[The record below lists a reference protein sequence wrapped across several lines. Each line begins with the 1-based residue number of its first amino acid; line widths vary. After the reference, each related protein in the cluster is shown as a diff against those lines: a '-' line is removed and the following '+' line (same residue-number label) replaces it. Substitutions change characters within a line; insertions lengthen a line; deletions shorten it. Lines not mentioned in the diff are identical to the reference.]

1 MNGSPISSRR
11 REPHVDQLGPAHVP
25 VTCGARAIA
34 ARIRSLIAREDAGDV
49 CAAARRLGVPVRQ
62 LVQLDTILAPDC
74 PEARA
79 ACEALLAAV
88 VLRYQASATWLLTG
102 SDHPDPGAVA
112 PDVAERL
119 AGVCYAIAGRVAE
132 EFTATSGAG
141 APIGV

>member
-1 MNGSPISSRR
+1 MNGSPTSSRL
-11 REPHVDQLGPAHVP
+11 REPHVDQLGPADVP

-34 ARIRSLIAREDAGDV
+34 TRIRSLIAHEDGGDV

-62 LVQLDTILAPDC
+62 LVQLDTTLAPDC

-88 VLRYQASATWLLTG
+88 TLRYQASATWLLTG
-102 SDHPDPGAVA
+102 SHHPDPGAVS

-119 AGVCYAIAGRVAE
+119 AGVCHAIAGRVAE
-132 EFTATSGAG
+132 DVTATSGAG
-141 APIGV
+141 APYSL